1 MSAGLRRASALAAIV
16 AMAVGGAKVV
26 DDHTLPGSGF
36 SAVATVAA
44 DPTGPTGGGDGPW
57 GYERLS
63 VPATAN
69 AQLNA

>member
-16 AMAVGGAKVV
+16 AMVVGGAKVV

-44 DPTGPTGGGDGPW
+44 DPTGPTGGGW
-57 GYERLS
+57 ALGYERLS

-69 AQLNA
+69 AQLDA